1 MRKSEKIWWVSV
13 SIAAVGIVSFWIA
26 GFTDH
31 LNVSAWSIAAA
42 GVSGIIA
49 LSAKAVQY
57 NNADHC

>member
-13 SIAAVGIVSFWIA
+13 SIAAVCIVSFWIA

-42 GVSGIIA
+42 GVFGIVAIA
-49 LSAKAVQY
+49 AKAVQY
-57 NNADHC
+57 NNVGRC

>member
-42 GVSGIIA
+42 GVFGIVAI
-49 LSAKAVQY
+49 LAKAVQY
-57 NNADHC
+57 NNAGRC

>member
-1 MRKSEKIWWVSV
+1 MRKSEKIWLVSV

-31 LNVSAWSIAAA
+31 LNVSAWSMAAV
-42 GVSGIIA
+42 GISGIIT

-57 NNADHC
+57 NNTDRC